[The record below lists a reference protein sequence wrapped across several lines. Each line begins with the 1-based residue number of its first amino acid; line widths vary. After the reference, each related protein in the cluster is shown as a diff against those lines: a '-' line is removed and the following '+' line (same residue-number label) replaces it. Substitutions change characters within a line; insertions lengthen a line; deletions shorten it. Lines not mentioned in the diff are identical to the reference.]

1 MTATDIKDLLPIGS
15 RFKDLYDRD
24 SINFDRAVGQFLV
37 KLNPRQRQLVFDKIV
52 EEFPIREEDSKNWK
66 EVEEVMVSVFEE
78 MIGSAIF
85 IKLMEE
91 YEMAVPSQYL
101 QNTQDATKAAKFM
114 ALHQAIRVQ
123 ARQAEDVIINKKNSI
138 QQLKAALAP
147 IRKDIEKLVRW
158 YNEEKRTDE

>member
-1 MTATDIKDLLPIGS
+1 
-15 RFKDLYDRD
+15 
-24 SINFDRAVGQFLV
+24 
-37 KLNPRQRQLVFDKIV
+37 
-52 EEFPIREEDSKNWK
+52 
-66 EVEEVMVSVFEE
+66 MVSVFEE

-138 QQLKAALAP
+138 QQLKD
-147 IRKDIEKLVRW
+147 RKSVV
-158 YNEEKRTDE
+158 